1 MINETRFLAI
11 DYGLKR
17 IGLALTDP
25 LFTFAYPF
33 KTIENNNRTWEE
45 ILKIIKEK
53 NVVKIILGNPL
64 NKDGTVSKLSGVV
77 EDFKKQ
83 LELKTKLEVVI
94 VDERY
99 SSQIAKERVIESVAK
114 KSKRRDKG
122 ILDRNAAAVILQVY
136 MDSNPKR

>member
-33 KTIENNNRTWEE
+33 KTIENNSRTWEE

-53 NVVKIILGNPL
+53 NVVKIILGNPI

>member
-33 KTIENNNRTWEE
+33 KTIENNSRTWEE